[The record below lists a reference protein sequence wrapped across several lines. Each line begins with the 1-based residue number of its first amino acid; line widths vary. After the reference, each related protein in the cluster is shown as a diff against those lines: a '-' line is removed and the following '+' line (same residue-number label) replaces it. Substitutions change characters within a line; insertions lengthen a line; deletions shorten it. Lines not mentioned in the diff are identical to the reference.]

1 MAILLAIFFITEKV
15 VFINFLL
22 KVLFYTYN
30 NIRKPFVFGLI
41 KGVKTQ
47 YIVFLKIY
55 YIN

>member
-1 MAILLAIFFITEKV
+1 MASKMVIFFIIEKV
-15 VFINFLL
+15 VFTNFLL
-22 KVLFYTYN
+22 KILFYTYN
-30 NIRKPFVFGLI
+30 NIRKLFVFGLI

>member
-1 MAILLAIFFITEKV
+1 MASKMVIFFITEKV
-15 VFINFLL
+15 VFTNFLL
-22 KVLFYTYN
+22 KILFYTYN
-30 NIRKPFVFGLI
+30 NIRKLFVFGLI

>member
-1 MAILLAIFFITEKV
+1 MASKMAIFFITEKV
-15 VFINFLL
+15 VFADFLL
-22 KVLFYTYN
+22 KRLFYIYN
-30 NIRKPFVFGLI
+30 NIRKLFVFDLI

>member
-1 MAILLAIFFITEKV
+1 MASKMAIFFITKKV
-15 VFINFLL
+15 VFTNFLL
-22 KVLFYTYN
+22 KILFYTYN
-30 NIRKPFVFGLI
+30 NIIKLFVFGLI

>member
-1 MAILLAIFFITEKV
+1 MASKMAIFFITEKV
-15 VFINFLL
+15 VFTNFLL
-22 KVLFYTYN
+22 KILFYTYN
-30 NIRKPFVFGLI
+30 NIRKLFVFGLI

>member
-30 NIRKPFVFGLI
+30 NIRKLFVFGLI